1 MTCSLRSA
9 VPACRFF
16 PPMEQEATWQGC
28 LEDTLAYSSADVG
41 QTASYWKC
49 TLRSHNI
56 DVFPDS
62 TGTQSPKGTVKGRV
76 ENRVVLSL
84 KGVTQAQPGGLGLS
98 LKCVV
103 RMKQED
109 HKF

>member
-1 MTCSLRSA
+1 MDVSL
-9 VPACRFF
+9 
-16 PPMEQEATWQGC
+16 
-28 LEDTLAYSSADVG
+28 
-41 QTASYWKC
+41 
-49 TLRSHNI
+49 
-56 DVFPDS
+56 DS

-76 ENRVVLSL
+76 KNRVVLSL
-84 KGVTQAQPGGLGLS
+84 KVVTQARPGGLGLS

>member
-1 MTCSLRSA
+1 MDVSL
-9 VPACRFF
+9 
-16 PPMEQEATWQGC
+16 
-28 LEDTLAYSSADVG
+28 
-41 QTASYWKC
+41 
-49 TLRSHNI
+49 
-56 DVFPDS
+56 DS

-84 KGVTQAQPGGLGLS
+84 KVVPQARPGGLGLS